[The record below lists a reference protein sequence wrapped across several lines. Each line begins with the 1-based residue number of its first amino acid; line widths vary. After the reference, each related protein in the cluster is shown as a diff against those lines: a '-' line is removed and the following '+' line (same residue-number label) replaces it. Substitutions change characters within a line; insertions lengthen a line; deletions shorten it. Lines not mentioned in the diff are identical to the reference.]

1 MSFASEVK
9 EELNKLSNLANKDAV
24 KYEFL
29 GYLMTNHMTVEK
41 NKMKFSTENEYN
53 INRFSKLLNNLQ
65 QTKYE
70 IQIVGKTFS
79 ITTQIPELEEV
90 QIASDGEKTHK
101 PIMIN
106 LSGIKKQIERQD
118 VLQKALVRGC
128 FLGSGSISNPKQ
140 SYHLEVL
147 FSQKIYA
154 DFILELLQTYQIT
167 MKQVVKNQSN
177 GIYAKDGEEISK
189 FLAFIGANH
198 SVLQFEEMRI
208 YREIRGNVNRKV
220 NCETANLNK
229 IVESALKQ
237 MQAIELLKEKGKLE
251 ELSEGLQEIAGLR
264 ISHPEAS
271 LTELGNMLKTPIGK
285 SGVNH
290 RLKAIEKMAEE
301 LLTKEKRN

>member
-1 MSFASEVK
+1 MSFAGEVK
-9 EELNKLSNLANKDAV
+9 EELNKLTNLANKEAV

-29 GYLMTNHMTVEK
+29 GYLMTNHMIIEK
-41 NKMKFSTENEYN
+41 NKMKFSTGNEYN

-79 ITTQIPELEEV
+79 ITTSIPELEEI
-90 QIASDGEKTHK
+90 QEDL
-101 PIMIN
+101 MLN
-106 LSGIKKQIERQD
+106 LEQIKKQIDKQEM
-118 VLQKALVRGC
+118 LQKALVRGC

-147 FSQKIYA
+147 FSQKGYA
-154 DFILELLQTYQIT
+154 DFILEQLQAYQIAF
-167 MKQVVKNQSN
+167 KQVVKNQSD

-198 SVLQFEEMRI
+198 SVLQFEEIRI

-229 IVESALKQ
+229 TVESALKQ
-237 MQAIELLKEKGKLE
+237 IQAIEFLQQKGELEK
-251 ELSEGLQEIAGLR
+251 LSEGLQEIAQLR

-271 LTELGNMLKTPIGK
+271 LIELGNLLKEPLGK

-290 RLKAIEKMAEE
+290 RLKAIEKVAEE
-301 LLTKEKRN
+301 LLTKEKKN